1 MAAVPDVDVRLLRD
15 PDERRA
21 VYAVLEDAFAFGR
34 ETFRRR
40 TYDEWAPDVFGREHF
55 DPALTW
61 VATDGDAI
69 VGASVCG
76 WKEAGDW
83 GWVGTLGVLPSH
95 RGRGIGETLLRTAFA
110 EFWRR
115 GERRVALGV
124 AADNPSATRLY
135 ERAGM
140 RVLYTIVLYEKE
152 LRPAS

>member
-1 MAAVPDVDVRLLRD
+1 V
-15 PDERRA
+15 
-21 VYAVLEDAFAFGR
+21 
-34 ETFRRR
+34 
-40 TYDEWAPDVFGREHF
+40 
-55 DPALTW
+55 AL
-61 VATDGDAI
+61 DGDAI
-69 VGASVCG
+69 GGAAVCG
-76 WKEAGDW
+76 WKEWGDW

-95 RGRGIGETLLRTAFA
+95 RGRGLGEALLLTAFA

-152 LRPAS
+152 LRAAS